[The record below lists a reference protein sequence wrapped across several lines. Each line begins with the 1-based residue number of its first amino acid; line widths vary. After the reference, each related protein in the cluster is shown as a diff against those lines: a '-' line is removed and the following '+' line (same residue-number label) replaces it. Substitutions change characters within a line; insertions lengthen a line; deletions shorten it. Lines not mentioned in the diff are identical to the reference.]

1 VPRRAPQRNIMA
13 QTKTDTAPPTG
24 STDIEEEVA
33 YLAKR
38 HRVSPAIVRE
48 IIRRIGS
55 HERSAVE
62 REIRKGMMRR

>member
-1 VPRRAPQRNIMA
+1 MSQTRKGAEPDAAALA
-13 QTKTDTAPPTG
+13 QLEE
-24 STDIEEEVA
+24 DIA

-38 HRVSPAIVRE
+38 HRISPAIVRE

-55 HERSAVE
+55 SERSAVE

>member
-1 VPRRAPQRNIMA
+1 MNQRKVADAAPKA
-13 QTKTDTAPPTG
+13 TPEDVEA
-24 STDIEEEVA
+24 EVA

-48 IIRRIGS
+48 VVRRIGS
-55 HERSAVE
+55 SERSAVE

>member
-1 VPRRAPQRNIMA
+1 MPKSKTKPDAVPAA
-13 QTKTDTAPPTG
+13 EAGT
-24 STDIEEEVA
+24 EEEVA

-38 HRVSPAIVRE
+38 NGVSPAIVQE

-55 HERSAVE
+55 SERAAVE